1 MNTRSVG
8 RPLVLAVAGVSF
20 GWGSAGK
27 IDSVLRA
34 LRALCPVPPRVVG
47 LSTDLG
53 RPLLAGSGIDRW
65 YEVKGTDTARIAEI
79 VRAEGI
85 RAGLCVLDGP
95 TAKSLETAGVPAVF
109 LDSLPFLW
117 SEGDLAWLPLEAAA
131 YCAQRSPRM
140 GEESRAVVESAK
152 RLRWVDAVVPPIGPA
167 ERTADGPSQAAAVRT
182 AEREGT
188 RTPGRPRKALV
199 SLGWMQ
205 APGLPEWRTY
215 PRAVIPAVLRALAD
229 CEAAAVRVA
238 GNLTPDMI
246 DELAAQVPEGLAVEF
261 GPLVHDDFVATMDRS
276 DLLLTSPGLTTLLE
290 ASTYGVPTVTL
301 PPQNVSQIF
310 NARFHQEATGSDTR
324 LAWPVHVF
332 DEEAVIEA
340 RRQGEAAAHAVV
352 HGGMAQ
358 ASRLL
363 APLQDELRSRVVI
376 AVRRAGGADVD
387 WRGLATAMGKE
398 GAAQVAE
405 EILAAVGP
413 SGE

>member
-1 MNTRSVG
+1 MS

-27 IDSVLRA
+27 IDSVVRA
-34 LRALCPVPPRVVG
+34 LRGLCRVPPRVVG

-95 TAKSLETAGVPAVF
+95 TAKSLEAAGVPAVF

-117 SEGDLAWLPLEAAA
+117 SEGDLTWLPLEAAA

-140 GEESRAVVESAK
+140 GEESRVVVESAK

-167 ERTADGPSQAAAVRT
+167 RRTADGPSEARERQGVRI
-182 AEREGT
+182 
-188 RTPGRPRKALV
+188 PGRPREALV
-199 SLGWMQ
+199 SLGGMQ

-229 CEAAAVRVA
+229 CEAGAVRVA
-238 GNLTPDMI
+238 GNLTPDLI
-246 DELAAQVPEGLAVEF
+246 HELAAQVPEGLAVEF
-261 GPLVHDDFVATMDRS
+261 GPLVHDDFVAAMDRC

-324 LAWPVHVF
+324 LAWPVDVF
-332 DEEAVIEA
+332 DEEAVIAA
-340 RRQGEAAAHAVV
+340 RRQGEAAAHGVV

-363 APLQDELRSRVVI
+363 APLQDELRARVVV
-376 AVRRAGGADVD
+376 AVRRAGQADVD
-387 WRGLATAMGKE
+387 WRGLATAMGTE

-405 EILAAVGP
+405 EILAAVGQ

>member
-1 MNTRSVG
+1 MNTHSVD

-27 IDSVLRA
+27 LDSVLRA
-34 LRALCPVPPRVVG
+34 LRGRCVVPPRVVG

-79 VRAEGI
+79 VHAEGI

-95 TAKSLETAGVPAVF
+95 TAKSLEAAGVPAVF

-167 ERTADGPSQAAAVRT
+167 RRTVDGPPEAAVRT
-182 AEREGT
+182 GERDSP
-188 RTPGRPRKALV
+188 RTPGRPRQALV
-199 SLGWMQ
+199 SLGGMQ

-229 CEAAAVRVA
+229 CEAGAVRVA
-238 GNLTPDMI
+238 GNLTPDLI
-246 DELAAQVPEGLAVEF
+246 DELAAHVPEGLTVEF
-261 GPLVHDDFVATMDRS
+261 GPLGHDDFVAAMDRC

-310 NARFHQEATGSDTR
+310 NARFHQEATGSATR
-324 LAWPVHVF
+324 LAWPAQVF

-340 RRQGEAAAHAVV
+340 RRQGEAAAHGVV
-352 HGGMAQ
+352 HDGMAR
-358 ASRLL
+358 ASRHL
-363 APLQDELRSRVVI
+363 APLQDKLRSRVVT
-376 AVRRAGGADVD
+376 AVRRAGDADVD
-387 WRGLATAMGKE
+387 WRGLATVMGTE
-398 GAAQVAE
+398 GAAQVVE

-413 SGE
+413 SGA